1 VGSDAESSWKVHRAV
16 SPPLLRSELIN
27 DETLRGRAF
36 ASAYG
41 AAVESWLVDL
51 FDEATTLSSPP
62 DLAAS
67 PAPVEGLALLA
78 VGGQGRSELCP
89 QSDLDLLLV
98 FDKGVDPEPVA
109 NGIWYP
115 VWDAGLK
122 LGHAVRTV
130 RDSVSLAAEDLQTAT
145 ALLSARHLA
154 GDRRLSSELVEKAR
168 LGWRRRGRSWLDE
181 LGRSVE
187 ERHRS
192 AGEVAFELEP
202 DLKEGRGGLRDV
214 HALVWAR
221 EAGAEIDPRVLSD
234 LQRHHD
240 TLLEIRVELHRVRG
254 RPGDRLLLEDQ
265 DTVAQRLGLGDADE
279 LMASVALAGR
289 SIAWASDEAW
299 FEISRVVT
307 KRRGRRRRDRAV
319 EHGLV
324 IREGR
329 VALADP
335 GQPPDP
341 ETVLRVAV
349 TAARHE
355 ARIDLGTLDAL
366 QAAPP
371 LPSPWPDEARQLFAE
386 LLLIGPTAVPVVEAL
401 DWWNLWVPV
410 LPEWE
415 PVRCRP
421 QRNALHRFTVD
432 RHLLEAAAEAAQLRH
447 RVDRPDLLVLA
458 ALFHDIGK
466 GYEGD
471 HSEVG
476 ESIARR
482 TLARMGYDTS
492 DVSSVCAAVRH
503 HLLLP
508 DVATRRDL
516 DDPVTISTVA
526 RQVGTTEQLALFRA
540 LSEADALATGPAAWG
555 PWRSQLV
562 DRLCSLVRRSLDVHE
577 AEDVAAE
584 EPSFPS
590 SEQRALMASGETT
603 VVGSEDQLVVVC
615 SDRPGVVSRV
625 AGVLALHGLDV
636 VRAVIHSE
644 GDVVLDEF
652 RVAIDATRLVPWDR
666 VVVDVERVLEGRLAL
681 ASRLS
686 ERIGSSHQRRPGIHQ
701 LVPLVRFDND
711 GSDAATIIEVVGPD
725 TPGLLYRITKAMAE
739 MYLDV
744 RSARI
749 QTVGDDVVD
758 TFYVVDAAGGKL
770 VDSEVQHEVRRAL
783 MFALD
788 EEL

>member
-1 VGSDAESSWKVHRAV
+1 M

-36 ASAYG
+36 CSAYG
-41 AAVESWLVDL
+41 AAVESWLADL
-51 FDEATTLSSPP
+51 FDEAAGGGSGQV
-62 DLAAS
+62 AR
-67 PAPVEGLALLA
+67 LALLA

-98 FDKGVDPEPVA
+98 FDKGADPEPIA

-115 VWDAGLK
+115 VWDAGVK

-130 RDSVSLAAEDLQTAT
+130 RDCVSLAAEDLQTAT
-145 ALLSARHLA
+145 SLLSARHLV
-154 GDRRLSSELVEKAR
+154 GDRRLSAELAEKAR
-168 LGWRRRGRSWLDE
+168 LGWRRRGRAWLDE

-221 EAGAEIDPRVLSD
+221 EAGAEVDPRVLAD
-234 LQRHHD
+234 LQLHHD

-265 DTVAQRLGLGDADE
+265 DTVAQRLGLTDADE
-279 LMASVALAGR
+279 LMASVARAGR
-289 SIAWASDEAW
+289 AIAWASDEAW
-299 FEISRVVT
+299 YEIGRTVT
-307 KRRGRRRRDRAV
+307 KRRPRRRRDRAV

-329 VALADP
+329 VAVADP
-335 GQPPDP
+335 EGSLDP

-355 ARIDLGTLDAL
+355 VRVDLGTLDAL
-366 QAAPP
+366 GAAPP
-371 LPSPWPDEARQLFAE
+371 LPSPWSDEARQLFAE
-386 LLLIGPTAVPVVEAL
+386 LLLIGPAAIPVVEAL
-401 DWWNLWVPV
+401 DWRNLWVPV

-421 QRNALHRFTVD
+421 QRNALHRYTVD
-432 RHLLEAAAEAAQLRH
+432 RHLLEAAAEAAPLRH
-447 RVDRPDLLVLA
+447 RVDRPELLVLA
-458 ALFHDIGK
+458 ALLHDIGK
-466 GYEGD
+466 GHEGD

-476 ESIARR
+476 ESLARR
-482 TLARMGYDTS
+482 ILARMGYDTA
-492 DVSSVCAAVRH
+492 DVTAVCSAVRH

-562 DRLCSLVRRSLDVHE
+562 DRLCSLVRRALDGD
-577 AEDVAAE
+577 APDVTDAA
-584 EPSFPS
+584 PSFPTA
-590 SEQRALMASGETT
+590 EQRELMATGETR
-603 VVGSEDQLVVVC
+603 VVGREDQLVVVC

-625 AGVLALHGLDV
+625 AGVLALHGLEV

-652 RVAIDATRLVPWDR
+652 RVEVDAARLVPWER
-666 VVVDVERVLEGRLAL
+666 VVVDVERVLDGRLAL

-686 ERIGSSHQRRPGIHQ
+686 ERIGSAHQRRPGIHQ

-711 GSDAATIIEVVGPD
+711 GSDDATIIEVVGPD

-758 TFYVVDAAGGKL
+758 TFYVVDAAGAK
-770 VDSEVQHEVRRAL
+770 VTDPEVQHEVRRAL

>member
-1 VGSDAESSWKVHRAV
+1 VQRVV

-36 ASAYG
+36 CSAYG
-41 AAVESWLVDL
+41 AAVESWLADL
-51 FDEATTLSSPP
+51 FDEAAGGGSGQV
-62 DLAAS
+62 A
-67 PAPVEGLALLA
+67 GLALLA

-98 FDKGVDPEPVA
+98 FDKGADPEPIA

-115 VWDAGLK
+115 VWDAGVK

-130 RDSVSLAAEDLQTAT
+130 RDCVSLAAEDLQTAT
-145 ALLSARHLA
+145 SLLSARHLV
-154 GDRRLSSELVEKAR
+154 GDRRLSAELAEKAR
-168 LGWRRRGRSWLDE
+168 LGWRRRGRAWLDE

-221 EAGAEIDPRVLSD
+221 EAGAEVDPRVLAD
-234 LQRHHD
+234 LQLHDD

-254 RPGDRLLLEDQ
+254 RPGYRLLLEDQ
-265 DTVAQRLGLGDADE
+265 DTVA
-279 LMASVALAGR
+279 
-289 SIAWASDEAW
+289 SDEAW
-299 FEISRVVT
+299 YEIGRTVT
-307 KRRGRRRRDRAV
+307 KRRPRRRRDRAV

-329 VALADP
+329 VAVADP
-335 GQPPDP
+335 EGSLDP

-355 ARIDLGTLDAL
+355 VRVDLGTLDAL
-366 QAAPP
+366 GAAPP
-371 LPSPWPDEARQLFAE
+371 LPSPWSDEARQLFAE
-386 LLLIGPTAVPVVEAL
+386 LLLIGPAAIPVVEAL
-401 DWWNLWVPV
+401 DWRNLWVPV

-421 QRNALHRFTVD
+421 QRNALHRYTVD
-432 RHLLEAAAEAAQLRH
+432 RHLLEAAAEAAPLRH
-447 RVDRPDLLVLA
+447 RVDRPELLVLA
-458 ALFHDIGK
+458 ALLHDIGK
-466 GYEGD
+466 GHEGD

-476 ESIARR
+476 ESLARR
-482 TLARMGYDTS
+482 ILARMGYDTA
-492 DVSSVCAAVRH
+492 DVTAVCSAVRH

-562 DRLCSLVRRSLDVHE
+562 DRLCSLVRRALDGD
-577 AEDVAAE
+577 APDVTDAA
-584 EPSFPS
+584 PSFPTA
-590 SEQRALMASGETT
+590 EQRELMATGETR
-603 VVGSEDQLVVVC
+603 VVGREDQLVVVC

-625 AGVLALHGLDV
+625 AGVLALHGLEV

-652 RVAIDATRLVPWDR
+652 RVEVDAARLVPWER
-666 VVVDVERVLEGRLAL
+666 VVVDVERVLDGRLAL

-686 ERIGSSHQRRPGIHQ
+686 ERIGSAHQRRPGIHQ

-711 GSDAATIIEVVGPD
+711 GSDDATIIEVVGPD

-758 TFYVVDAAGGKL
+758 TFYVVDAAGAK
-770 VDSEVQHEVRRAL
+770 VTDPEVQHEVRRAL